1 MPVKLICIKM
11 EVRERLPIETDIGT
25 NETSNL
31 WIDRVICPYE
41 SGVHLINVFVLML
54 TKRYS

>member
-1 MPVKLICIKM
+1 M
-11 EVRERLPIETDIGT
+11 EVRERLPIEADIGT